1 MADDDDDDLADCS
14 KCKAYV
20 PMDASVCIGFGLFRQ
35 GDIRSCTARQ
45 EGTIGADTANTEC

>member
-35 GDIRSCTARQ
+35 SDIRSCTARQ